1 MLGNTANWGV
11 NQLDSTLSGQYLN
24 PGTNPYLNAT
34 YDQAAGKVAQQYSTA
49 IAPGL
54 AAGAQRAGQFGS
66 SAMNEAML
74 MSQGQLG
81 STLNDL
87 ATNIYGG
94 NYQQERGRQL
104 GALQMMPQT
113 MQAAYLPSQALM
125 GVGAQKQEQTQAEL
139 DAAYANAIAKSEY
152 PFALLS
158 GFGSALGQ
166 AGPGGGKSSVNTR
179 NQGQFGTV
187 ICTVLY
193 EQHRMDEPTYRA
205 DVKFGENLPP
215 QVMVGYQRWA
225 APLAQAMRRSRL
237 LSALIAPIAL
247 EWAKEMRHQIDGE
260 GKGSLIGKIMLRI
273 GVPLCAWLGRPRW
286 VKVVL

>member
-1 MLGNTANWGV
+1 MSGIGATSGMLGNTANWGV

-81 STLNDL
+81 NTLNDL

-104 GALQMMPQT
+104 G
-113 MQAAYLPSQALM
+113 
-125 GVGAQKQEQTQAEL
+125 
-139 DAAYANAIAKSEY
+139 
-152 PFALLS
+152 
-158 GFGSALGQ
+158 
-166 AGPGGGKSSVNTR
+166 
-179 NQGQFGTV
+179 
-187 ICTVLY
+187 
-193 EQHRMDEPTYRA
+193 
-205 DVKFGENLPP
+205 
-215 QVMVGYQRWA
+215 
-225 APLAQAMRRSRL
+225 RSR
-237 LSALIAPIAL
+237 
-247 EWAKEMRHQIDGE
+247 
-260 GKGSLIGKIMLRI
+260 
-273 GVPLCAWLGRPRW
+273 
-286 VKVVL
+286 